1 MVACT
6 YLHENEKTNVTDKD
20 LLELLQDDYFQRK
33 FVVKEV
39 RWTEKR
45 LFRKAIKHV
54 NYSVYYRYDDKFP
67 FEVQHLSFRGGPTL
81 ENIYAYFMGIHHFHK

>member
-6 YLHENEKTNVTDKD
+6 YLHENEKTNATDKD
-20 LLELLQDDYFQRK
+20 LLELLAHEYFERK

-45 LFRKAIKHV
+45 LFRKPIEHV

-67 FEVQHLSFRGGPTL
+67 FEVQQMSFRGGPTI
-81 ENIYAYFMGIHHFHK
+81 ENIYAYFMGILHNYK